1 MSQLSALT
9 AGIAEREHPRVEAN
23 LMVKI
28 LINGRTVMAKA
39 KDLSMAGMY
48 LVGVDTT
55 ADQLTV
61 ALPLPSDREIVTR
74 CEVKRRNVD
83 GLAIEFEFL
92 DWDDLFALARF
103 LHPRLP

>member
-1 MSQLSALT
+1 MSQLATLT

-28 LINGRTVMAKA
+28 LINGRSVMAKA
-39 KDLSMAGMY
+39 RDLSMSGLY
-48 LVGVDTT
+48 LVGIDST
-55 ADQLTV
+55 ADHLTV
-61 ALPLPSDREIVTR
+61 ALPLPNDREIVTR

-83 GLAIEFEFL
+83 GLAVEFEFL
-92 DWDDLFALARF
+92 DWDDLFARARF